1 MKVKINSILR
11 LKGKTRFRSDSL
23 IVMINK
29 RLNNSVGDVAVVE
42 DDKEQVVSITLI
54 ETILL
59 RLTEN
64 TSKWNRSTKLAKKS
78 QNRGR
83 SLLLNWRKK

>member
-1 MKVKINSILR
+1 MNVRAEGEAIDISSFRDLVVSYASGSPVR
-11 LKGKTRFRSDSL
+11 LK
-23 IVMINK
+23 
-29 RLNNSVGDVAVVE
+29 DVAVVE